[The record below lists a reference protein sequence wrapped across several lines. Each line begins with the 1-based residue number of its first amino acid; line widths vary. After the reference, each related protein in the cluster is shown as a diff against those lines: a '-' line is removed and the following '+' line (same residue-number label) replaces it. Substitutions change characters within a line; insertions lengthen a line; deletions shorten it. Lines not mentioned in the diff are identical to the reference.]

1 MTTYLSLSQINKYM
15 KEKLT
20 SYSTSYFI
28 YSYMCISQCALW
40 NSSDVAPIQ
49 SWIRGE
55 MQAILG
61 ILSRKRLSPG
71 NTMGKHLLHRVRILQ
86 RTLRSSNTSRKGL
99 PVISATCSEST
110 GKTPRR

>member
-20 SYSTSYFI
+20 SYSTNYFI
-28 YSYMCISQCALW
+28 YSYICISQCALW
-40 NSSDVAPIQ
+40 NSGDVTPIQ
-49 SWIRGE
+49 LWIRGE

-61 ILSRKRLSPG
+61 ILSKKRLSPG
-71 NTMGKHLLHRVRILQ
+71 NTTGKHLLHRVRILQ
-86 RTLRSSNTSRKGL
+86 RTLRSPDNSRKGL

-110 GKTPRR
+110 GKTPRP